1 MRRSQPKN
9 QETSP
14 EVFSERRSNARHKL
28 VLRVGLLEM
37 ESGSTFCLVKNISS
51 TGVQVKP
58 YGPLKTGVSAALR
71 VGDERAIEGI
81 VVWNRD
87 GLAGIEFTQTLNPQA
102 LLRIG
107 QKILSDK
114 RRTSPR
120 VATDLGATLRTG
132 GRRHSVTVCDLS
144 MVGARIRASEPILF
158 GENTLIELAGIPSL
172 KAFVRWSE
180 DTEHG
185 VSFQIALPIQ
195 ILADLIAE
203 DRPLRVF

>member
-71 VGDERAIEGI
+71 VGDERAVDGV

-107 QKILSDK
+107 QKMLSQ
-114 RRTSPR
+114 RRRNSPR
-120 VATDLGATLRTG
+120 VATDLKASLRTG

-144 MVGARIRASEPILF
+144 MIGARVRAKGSITF
-158 GENTLIELAGIPSL
+158 GDNTLLEVTGLPTL
-172 KAFVRWSE
+172 KAFIRWSE
-180 DTEHG
+180 DMEHG
-185 VSFQIALPIQ
+185 ISFETPLPIQ
-195 ILADLIAE
+195 ILADLIAD
-203 DRPLRVF
+203 DRSFRVF